1 LRRGYDQSE
10 LYCRSG
16 DFGLKVIRVKKST
29 ERKRIKRMSA
39 DARRLFLNGLVGST
53 ALDKINSYLKA
64 AEKKV

>member
-1 LRRGYDQSE
+1 
-10 LYCRSG
+10 
-16 DFGLKVIRVKKST
+16 VIRVKKST

-39 DARRLFLNGLVGST
+39 DARRLFLNGLIGST